1 MAEAFGESLHSGIS
15 VVGMSIDA
23 LTGCRNGLSHLLV
36 ETCSDRI
43 SRSILAIGTR
53 TARIVGDKG
62 ALCRTDSD
70 DVGVYAFGKSIG
82 CSTLRIIL
90 MIFTIG
96 DENNSL
102 FGSLVG
108 CETTYSQIDGSTDS
122 CTLQRHHTRVDALE
136 EHLCRHEVVGDWEL
150 SIGFA
155 CKDNETHLIVV
166 EIIDKTRQHTLGPL
180 KAIGLDV
187 LSQHRVGDI
196 ETNHHLDAFLLDGL
210 KF

>member
-108 CETTYSQIDGSTDS
+108 CKTAYCQIDGSTDS
-122 CTLQRHHTRVDALE
+122 CALQRHHTWVDALE
-136 EHLCRHEVVGDWEL
+136 EHLGRHEVIGDGKL
-150 SIGFA
+150 GIGLT
-155 CKDNETHLIVV
+155 CEYNETHLVVV
-166 EIIDKTRQHTLGPL
+166 EIIDKTRQHTLGPF
-180 KAIGLDV
+180 KTIGLDI

-196 ETNHHLDAFLLDGL
+196 EANHHLNTFLLDSL
-210 KF
+210 